1 MRTRIQNSH
10 KLKQLTEE
18 KKIII
23 QIRESKMDHE
33 PMQSPPVVAATP
45 IPYFG
50 DAPPVAMPIPS
61 EGFGPAE
68 RRGVTEYQIQSLI
81 EQGYSRGLAKMLG
94 DSLDVFP
101 LRIWIVDNS
110 GSMSHNDGHRFVE
123 TSSSSN
129 VKVVRCTRWKEIQET
144 VEYHARMAALLKAP
158 TIFRLLND
166 PGRIVG
172 PQIFGVA
179 DKGDHLI
186 DSELQLALSTITNA
200 GPTGGTPLCR
210 HIVEIRDQIA
220 SMAPQLQAEG
230 RKVAIIIATDGMP
243 TDAHSYGGKGSFV
256 NVLKTL
262 EGLPIWIVIR
272 LCTDDDSIVNYYNEL
287 DSQLE
292 FSVEVLD
299 DFIEEAKEVYKKNK
313 WLTYTLP
320 LHRCREMGIHHR
332 LFDLL
337 DERTLT
343 ISEMEQYCKLIL
355 NSQSDELPD
364 PAVDLDKFCSSI
376 KRMVKKEKKQWNAIK
391 NHATDIIDEDKIDD
405 VYGEHFC
412 TIL

>member
-1 MRTRIQNSH
+1 
-10 KLKQLTEE
+10 
-18 KKIII
+18 
-23 QIRESKMDHE
+23 MDQTK
-33 PMQSPPVVAATP
+33 QSPPIATATT
-45 IPYFG
+45 IPYPG
-50 DAPPVAMPIPS
+50 DEPPVAIPVPS
-61 EGFGPAE
+61 EGME
-68 RRGVTEYQIQSLI
+68 SEVRKGVTEDQIQTLI

-94 DSLDVFP
+94 ESLDVFS
-101 LRIWIVDNS
+101 LRVWIVDNS
-110 GSMSHNDGHRFVE
+110 GSMSHNDGHRFVA
-123 TSSSSN
+123 TSSSSSI
-129 VKVVRCTRWKEIQET
+129 KVVKCTRWKEIQET

-166 PGRIVG
+166 PGRIIG
-172 PQIFGVA
+172 PQIFGIA

-186 DSELQLALSTITNA
+186 DSDLQLALSTITNA
-200 GPTGGTPLCR
+200 SPTGGTPLCR
-210 HIVEIRDQIA
+210 HVAEIREQIA
-220 SMAPQLQAEG
+220 IMAPQLQAEG

-243 TDAHSYGGKGSFV
+243 TDTSGYGGSFV
-256 NVLKTL
+256 NALKTL

-272 LCTDDDSIVNYYNEL
+272 LCTDDNQIVNFYNDL

-299 DFIEEAKEVYKKNK
+299 DFIEEAKEVHKKNK

-343 ISEMEQYCKLIL
+343 LSEMEQFCKLIL
-355 NSQSDELPD
+355 NSQIDELPD

-376 KRMVKKEKKQWNAIK
+376 KQMVKKERKQWNAVK
-391 NHATDIIDEDKIDD
+391 NHATDIIDEDKIDH
-405 VYGEHFC
+405 VYGEHSC